1 MSGWGTGNPTLEKRE
16 RWDTPSVMRATIRL
30 QRPQEVQQV
39 LNVRGLQGAEFV
51 DDGASFRSGAAVRMD
66 RLDQIGRAAVV
77 EEVKALAQSPQ
88 RSGAELFGCGS
99 ALIDAIRQ
107 ARAHVVQGEVGIRV
121 VGHV

>member
-1 MSGWGTGNPTLEKRE
+1 MEARSTHEQLEGKTPPFAKCE
-16 RWDTPSVMRATIRL
+16 KVGAPSVTRATIRL

-39 LNVRGLQGAEFV
+39 LNVRGFHGAEFV
-51 DDGASFRSGAAVRMD
+51 DDGAGFRSGAAVRMD

-99 ALIDAIRQ
+99 ALF
-107 ARAHVVQGEVGIRV
+107 
-121 VGHV
+121 